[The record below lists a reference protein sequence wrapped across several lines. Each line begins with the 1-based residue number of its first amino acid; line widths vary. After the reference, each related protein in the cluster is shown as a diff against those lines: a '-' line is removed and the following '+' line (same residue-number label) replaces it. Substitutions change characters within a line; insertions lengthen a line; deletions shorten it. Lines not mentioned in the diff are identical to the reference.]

1 MESLLYNHNR
11 LIVKILLFFVVPFFG
26 ITLNYAQQKLLFTVA
41 PASID
46 QRNFV
51 EKNKIESISM
61 LYQQY
66 FVVNDRLDESKLE
79 DAIVKLFP
87 GVNQSGYAVID
98 WEGKGLDAI
107 YMKNSNDKSAFNF
120 YLKQFSQAISLAK
133 RLRPNV
139 KWSIYKLP
147 VAFYKNDKAEMV
159 TKNLLP
165 LLGKL
170 DFLCPSIYPKFLNP
184 QEGKENLPSYRENV
198 INSLR
203 YGKML
208 NKPVYP
214 FVWHR
219 ISPGKAKYPDRL
231 LSINQFSSEIE
242 YILGLTYQGVKP
254 SGIVWWN
261 SEQFEFGKRKKQ
273 GKIGSDLAN
282 VEGSRMS
289 QSDFFQSYFNSI
301 SKFFK

>member
-1 MESLLYNHNR
+1 MESLLYKFNR
-11 LIVKILLFFVVPFFG
+11 LILFFVCTFFG
-26 ITLNYAQQKLLFTVA
+26 VTINYAQQKLMFTVA
-41 PASID
+41 PASIE

-51 EKNKIESISM
+51 TKNNIQSISM

-66 FVVNDRLDESKLE
+66 FVVNNRLDENKLE
-79 DAIVKLFP
+79 NAIVNLFP
-87 GVNQSGYAVID
+87 EENQTGYAVID

-107 YMKNSNDKSAFNF
+107 YMKNSNDESAFNF
-120 YLKQFSQAISLAK
+120 YLKQFSEAISIAK

-147 VAFYKNDKAEMV
+147 VAFYKNDKAETV
-159 TKNLLP
+159 TKKLLP
-165 LLGKL
+165 LLEKL

-184 QEGKENLPSYRENV
+184 QEEKRNLPSYRENV
-198 INSLR
+198 VNSLR
-203 YGKML
+203 YGKIL

-219 ISPGKAKYPDRL
+219 ISPGKVKYPERL
-231 LSINQFSSEIE
+231 LSINQFSSEID
-242 YILGLTYQGVKP
+242 YILRLTYQDVKP

-273 GKIGSDLAN
+273 GKIGTDLSN
-282 VEGSRMS
+282 VEGSNMS
-289 QSDFFQSYFNSI
+289 QSVFFQSYFNAI
-301 SKFFK
+301 SKYFK